1 MREKLIREILEIP
14 VLNPP
19 IILVSYDTD
28 IFMLKMKHTHT
39 HIPKP
44 VKPMTFSSVQPVS
57 SRTGTWTPQFTEM

>member
-39 HIPKP
+39 HPE
-44 VKPMTFSSVQPVS
+44 TC
-57 SRTGTWTPQFTEM
+57 